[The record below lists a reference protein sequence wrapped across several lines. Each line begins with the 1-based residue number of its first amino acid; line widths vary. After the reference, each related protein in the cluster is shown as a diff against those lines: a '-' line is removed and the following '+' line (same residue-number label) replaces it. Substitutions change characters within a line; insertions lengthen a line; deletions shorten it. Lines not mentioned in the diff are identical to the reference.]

1 MLKLFRK
8 LLSVKINTDKNR
20 KTLIS
25 NLDISLSISDGKFSE
40 KKNGKKNRGNFEK
53 IANI

>member
-1 MLKLFRK
+1 MLKLFQK

-25 NLDISLSISDGKFSE
+25 DLDISLSISDGKFSE
-40 KKNGKKNRGNFEK
+40 KNGRKNRGNFEK